1 MSRGVPQMK
10 KSRSIK
16 LVLLGGA
23 SLALAACG
31 DDVPPDARF
40 FASAEECAVTYSE
53 AACQD
58 AFKKSEQTFAAEA
71 PKFTRQEECEAQF
84 GAGNCET
91 KEAANASG
99 GGMGSF
105 IMPMMMGYMMGNL
118 MSGGFNRPVYRGP
131 NNSAM
136 MGNQGKFY
144 NVGSFAGAGKSAN
157 FSASP
162 VTQTQRGGFGTAGRS
177 YASAGG

>member
-1 MSRGVPQMK
+1 MK

-23 SLALAACG
+23 SLALVACG
-31 DDVPPDARF
+31 DEVPPDARF
-40 FASAEECAVTYSE
+40 FSSAEECAGVYSE
-53 AACQD
+53 TACQD
-58 AFKKSEQTFAAEA
+58 AFKKSEQTFVAEA
-71 PKFTRQEECEAQF
+71 PKFTRKEECETQF
-84 GAGNCET
+84 GASNCET
-91 KEAANASG
+91 KETASASG

-105 IMPMMMGYMMGNL
+105 FMPMMMGYMMGNM

-131 NNSAM
+131 DNSAM

-144 NVGSFAGAGKSAN
+144 NVGTFAGAGKTAGFN
-157 FSASP
+157 AGP